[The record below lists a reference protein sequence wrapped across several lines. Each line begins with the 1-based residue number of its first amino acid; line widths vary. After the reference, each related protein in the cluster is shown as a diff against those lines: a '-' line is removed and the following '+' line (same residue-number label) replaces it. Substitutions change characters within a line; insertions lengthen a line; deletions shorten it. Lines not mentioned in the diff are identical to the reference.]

1 MRRIT
6 TQMHG
11 VADYITSVALI
22 TAPMLI
28 NEKKTSPESII
39 PMALGAGT
47 LVTSL
52 MTDYELGV
60 SKNIKMPVHL
70 GIDIASGLFL
80 AASPWIFGFSKRT
93 WVPHVAIGL
102 MEVAIALTT
111 ETEPYQDT
119 YLDFDDDV
127 LVDEFEEEYEE
138 FSDEYNNLIDELEG

>member
-11 VADYITSVALI
+11 VADYVTSVALI
-22 TAPMLI
+22 AAPMLI
-28 NEKKTSPESII
+28 NEKRTRPEVII

-52 MTDYELGV
+52 MTDYELGAA
-60 SKNIKMPVHL
+60 KTIKMPVHL
-70 GIDIASGLFL
+70 GIDIAGGLFL

-102 MEVAIALTT
+102 MQVAIALTT
-111 ETEPYQDT
+111 DTQPYQDT
-119 YLDFDDDV
+119 YLDLDDDI
-127 LVDEFEEEYEE
+127 LIDDFEE
-138 FSDEYNNLIDELEG
+138 

>member
-1 MRRIT
+1 MRRIS

-11 VADYITSVALI
+11 VADYVTSVALI
-22 TAPMLI
+22 AAPMLI
-28 NEKKTSPESII
+28 NERKRSPESII

-52 MTDYELGV
+52 MTDYEMGV
-60 SKNIKMPVHL
+60 SKTIKMPVHL
-70 GIDIASGLFL
+70 GIDMASGLFL
-80 AASPWIFGFSKRT
+80 AASPWIFGFSNKT

-119 YLDFDDDV
+119 YLDFDDDDIM
-127 LVDEFEEEYEE
+127 DELEEEYEE
-138 FSDEYNNLIDELEG
+138 FSSEYNELIDELEG